1 MLSKQIPLGIYE
13 KALPAGECWLERLQ
27 LAKTLGFDFVEMSVD
42 ETDERLS
49 RLDWSREQRLALV
62 NAIVETGVRVPSMCL
77 SAHRRFPLGSEDDAV
92 RAQGL
97 EIMRKAIQFA
107 QDVGIRVIQ
116 LAGYDVYY
124 QEANNETRRR
134 FRDGLKE
141 SVEMASRAQVTLAME
156 IMDYPLMNSISKA
169 LGYAHYL
176 NNPWFQLYP
185 DIGNLSAWDND
196 VQMELQAG
204 IGHIVAV
211 HVKDTKPG
219 VFKNVP
225 FGEGVVDFER
235 CFETLKQS
243 GYCGPYLIEMWSETA
258 EDPAAEVAKARDWV
272 KARMAKAADM
282 VVVDMS
288 GKVVEGEYRPSSDT
302 ATHLELYRRYPSL
315 GGIVHTHSTHATAWA
330 QAGLAIPALGTTH
343 ADYFFGDIPCTR
355 GLSEEEVQGEYELNT
370 GKVIIETLGN
380 AEPLHTP
387 GIVVYQHGPFAWG
400 KDAHDAVHNA
410 VVMEEVAKM
419 AWIARSINPQLNHI
433 DSFLMN
439 KHFMRKH
446 GPNAY
451 YGQK

>member
-1 MLSKQIPLGIYE
+1 
-13 KALPAGECWLERLQ
+13 
-27 LAKTLGFDFVEMSVD
+27 FVEMSVD

-49 RLDWSREQRLALV
+49 RLDWRRDQRLALV
-62 NAIVETGVRVPSMCL
+62 SAIAETGVRVPSMCL

-92 RAQGL
+92 RAEGL
-97 EIMRKAIQFA
+97 EIMRKAIRFA

-124 QEANNETRRR
+124 QEANDETRRR

-211 HVKDTKPG
+211 HVKDTRPG

-225 FGEGVVDFER
+225 FGTGVVDFER
-235 CFETLKQS
+235 CFQTLKQT

-258 EDPAAEVAKARDWV
+258 DDPAAEVAKARDWV
-272 KARMAKAADM
+272 CERMA
-282 VVVDMS
+282 
-288 GKVVEGEYRPSSDT
+288 R
-302 ATHLELYRRYPSL
+302 
-315 GGIVHTHSTHATAWA
+315 
-330 QAGLAIPALGTTH
+330 AGLMEAEH
-343 ADYFFGDIPCTR
+343 A
-355 GLSEEEVQGEYELNT
+355 
-370 GKVIIETLGN
+370 
-380 AEPLHTP
+380 
-387 GIVVYQHGPFAWG
+387 
-400 KDAHDAVHNA
+400 
-410 VVMEEVAKM
+410 
-419 AWIARSINPQLNHI
+419 
-433 DSFLMN
+433 
-439 KHFMRKH
+439 
-446 GPNAY
+446 
-451 YGQK
+451 

>member
-1 MLSKQIPLGIYE
+1 MLSKKIPLGIYE
-13 KALPAGECWLERLQ
+13 KALPAGGRWLDRLR
-27 LAKTLGFDFVEMSVD
+27 LAKKLGFDFVEMSVD
-42 ETDERLS
+42 ETDARLE
-49 RLDWSREQRLALV
+49 RLDWSRELRLELV
-62 NAIVETGVRVPSMCL
+62 NAIAETGVRVPSMCL

-97 EIMRKAIQFA
+97 EIMRKAIQLA

-204 IGHIVAV
+204 MGHIVAV

-235 CFETLKQS
+235 CFETLKQT
-243 GYCGPYLIEMWSETA
+243 GYCGPYLIEMWSETTD
-258 EDPAAEVAKARDWV
+258 DPAAEVAKARDWV
-272 KARMAKAADM
+272 MARMA
-282 VVVDMS
+282 S
-288 GKVVEGEYRPSSDT
+288 
-302 ATHLELYRRYPSL
+302 
-315 GGIVHTHSTHATAWA
+315 
-330 QAGLAIPALGTTH
+330 AGLVEAA
-343 ADYFFGDIPCTR
+343 
-355 GLSEEEVQGEYELNT
+355 
-370 GKVIIETLGN
+370 
-380 AEPLHTP
+380 
-387 GIVVYQHGPFAWG
+387 
-400 KDAHDAVHNA
+400 
-410 VVMEEVAKM
+410 
-419 AWIARSINPQLNHI
+419 
-433 DSFLMN
+433 
-439 KHFMRKH
+439 
-446 GPNAY
+446 
-451 YGQK
+451 